1 MKKIKLE
8 DKELK
13 EIREIRQENS
23 KMMVDFGRIKIDL
36 ILVKAK
42 LEEMEKLESDMVAR
56 FKGNQSKEL
65 KISDKLK
72 KKYGDGT
79 INLDEG
85 TFTAMPKTDGKS

>member
-56 FKGNQSKEL
+56 FKGYK
-65 KISDKLK
+65 
-72 KKYGDGT
+72 
-79 INLDEG
+79 
-85 TFTAMPKTDGKS
+85 P